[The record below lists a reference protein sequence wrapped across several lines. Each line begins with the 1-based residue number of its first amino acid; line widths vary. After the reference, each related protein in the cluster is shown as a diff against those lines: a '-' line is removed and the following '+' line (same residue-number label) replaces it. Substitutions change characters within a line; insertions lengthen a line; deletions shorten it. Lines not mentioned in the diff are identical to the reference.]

1 MKIRFATHDD
11 ITDLLKIY
19 KQYIDTTIT
28 FEYVLPTEE
37 EFAKRISDVSKDYPY
52 LICEENGEV
61 VGYAYAHRHML
72 IDIW

>member
-11 ITDLLKIY
+11 STDLLKIY

-28 FEYVLPTEE
+28 FEYVLPTED

-52 LICEENGEV
+52 
-61 VGYAYAHRHML
+61 
-72 IDIW
+72 